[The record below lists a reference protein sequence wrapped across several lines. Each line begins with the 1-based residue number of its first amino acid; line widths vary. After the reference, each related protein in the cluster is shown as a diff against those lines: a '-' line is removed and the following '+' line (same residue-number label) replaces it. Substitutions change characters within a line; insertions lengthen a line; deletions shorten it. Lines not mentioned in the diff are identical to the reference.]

1 MKTVFISI
9 FQGVEARN
17 ILRTSILKTLLK
29 DPQIRIVLFTRSRE
43 KADFYQKEFNDPR
56 LIYEVAACPR
66 PGGLDKFFAWLKFSL
81 IKTETTDLKRAMAFE
96 IRKNPLIYFLS
107 KALNFIVA
115 RPAFRRLARLLDFL
129 LVKNDFYA
137 GYFEK
142 YKPDLVF
149 LPHLFDEEEIHI
161 LREAKKRD
169 VKTLGMIYS
178 WDKITSRCLIRLLPQ
193 KFVVVNNL
201 VKDELIIH
209 NDVKPENIFIGGV
222 PTCDVYFN
230 GETSN
235 RADFF
240 RRIGVDPSKKL
251 ILLGTMGKT
260 FSNSDWQL
268 IDFLRGLIS
277 GGKISGDCEI
287 LVRFLPY
294 DILEEEELKKRPG
307 LVYDYPGVRFDSR
320 RLGGT
325 EWDMGAPEINH
336 LKDTL
341 SQMSLLICYA
351 SSLSIEAAIFDK
363 PVININFEFKK
374 EKMAMKSPTQ
384 YFKTEHY
391 KKAVATGGI
400 KLVGSGEELIEWIN
414 KYLENPSLDK
424 EGRKRLVWEQCP
436 FKDGKSGERIA
447 NFILNQMNYPTAAE
461 LRGISS
467 RV

>member
-1 MKTVFISI
+1 MKTIFISI

-17 ILRTSILKTLLK
+17 ILRTSISEVLLK
-29 DPQIRIVLFTRSRE
+29 NPQIRIVLFTRSRE

-56 LIYEVAACPR
+56 LIYEVASCPK

-81 IKTETTDLKRAMAFE
+81 IRTETTDLKRRMAFGT
-96 IRKNPLIYFLS
+96 RKNPLIYFLGKS
-107 KALNFIVA
+107 LNFIIA
-115 RPAFRRLARLLDFL
+115 RPMFRRLARFLDFL

-137 GYFEK
+137 SYFEK
-142 YKPDLVF
+142 YKPELVF
-149 LPHLFDEEEIHI
+149 LPHLFDEEEINI
-161 LREAKKRD
+161 LREAKKRGI
-169 VKTLGMIYS
+169 KTLGMIYS

-201 VKDELIIH
+201 VKEELIRH
-209 NDVKPENIFIGGV
+209 NDANPEDIFVGGV
-222 PTCDVYFN
+222 PTYDVYFN
-230 GETSN
+230 GKNSN

-260 FSNSDWQL
+260 FSNSDWRL
-268 IDFLRGLIS
+268 IDYLRDLIRE
-277 GGKISGDCEI
+277 GKITGNPEI

-307 LVYDYPGVRFDSR
+307 LVYDYPGVRFDLK

-325 EWDMGAPEINH
+325 EWDMGSREIDH
-336 LKDTL
+336 LKDSL

-374 EKMAMKSPTQ
+374 EELMIKSPTQ

-400 KLVGSGEELIEWIN
+400 RMVENKKQLIEWIN
-414 KYLENPSLDK
+414 KYLEDSSLDK
-424 EGRKRLVWEQCP
+424 EGRERLVREQCP
-436 FKDGKSGERIA
+436 FKDGKSGERVA
-447 NFILNQMNYPTAAE
+447 NFILSQ
-461 LRGISS
+461 I
-467 RV
+467 